1 MYSISRF
8 QFIQN
13 TWGIHVHNFIDLL
26 NSKLAIYNGVTLPLV
41 FILLFNDN
49 DCALMS
55 KPLMY
60 SVYKNPFSYCN
71 KIIIKIPK
79 EYFNDK
85 FLSSVILS
93 MT

>member
-55 KPLMY
+55 KPLCTVFI
-60 SVYKNPFSYCN
+60 SNNYCN
-71 KIIIKIPK
+71 EIMK
-79 EYFNDK
+79 EFKTLKKRQRNPSI
-85 FLSSVILS
+85 F
-93 MT
+93 